1 MIVVRWRSSS
11 LPPLRIGTN
20 VVIDNLIILATC
32 GGTLVV
38 AIRAILMERREVAR
52 RAAAQPRT
60 RR

>member
-1 MIVVRWRSSS
+1 VASL
-11 LPPLRIGTN
+11 LPPATAHRN
-20 VVIDNLIILATC
+20 ERVIDNLIILATC

>member
-20 VVIDNLIILATC
+20 VVIDNLIILTTC